1 MLSSFMKFFDP
12 LLGYRLVA
20 SNRDLII
27 QMLLRNLAARYR
39 GSALGGAWSFAQ
51 PLLMLGVYTFVF
63 GIVFKARWGGEQFG
77 DSRSAFPL
85 IMFCGMAVFN
95 IFTESVNNSTAAVAG
110 NPGFVKKVIFPL
122 EILPL
127 CNVLT
132 SLIFGLVWFALLF
145 MGAVLLLGSGS
156 WTMLFLPVMLLP
168 LLLISC
174 GLSFLVASLGVYL
187 RDIQQIVSIVTQVL
201 FFMTPIFYPI
211 ELVPER
217 IRWVLQA
224 NPLSILVEQTRRVFL
239 FNQLPEVLPMLEVF
253 GVSVVIFQLGLL
265 WFSKTKKGFADVL

>member
-1 MLSSFMKFFDP
+1 MSSLLKLFDP
-12 LLGYRLVA
+12 LLGYRLIS
-20 SNRDLII
+20 SNKDLII
-27 QMLLRNLAARYR
+27 QMLMRSLAARYQ
-39 GSALGGAWSFAQ
+39 GSILGVGWSFAQ

-63 GIVFKARWGGEQFG
+63 GIVFKARWGGADFG

-85 IMFCGMAVFN
+85 IMFCGMAVFH
-95 IFTESVNNSTAAVAG
+95 IFSESVNNSTMVVAN
-110 NPGFVKKVIFPL
+110 NPGFVKKIIFPL

-132 SLIFGLVWFALLF
+132 SLIFGLVWFALLL
-145 MGAVLLLGSGS
+145 MGVVLFLGSGS
-156 WTMLFLPVMLLP
+156 WTMLFLPIVLLP
-168 LLLISC
+168 LLLLSS

-187 RDIQQIVSIVTQVL
+187 RDMQQIVNIVTQVL
-201 FFMTPIFYPI
+201 FFMTPIFYPTD
-211 ELVPER
+211 LVPER

-239 FNQLPEVLPMLEVF
+239 FNQFPEVLPMLEVF
-253 GVSVVIFQLGLL
+253 AISMVIFQLGLL